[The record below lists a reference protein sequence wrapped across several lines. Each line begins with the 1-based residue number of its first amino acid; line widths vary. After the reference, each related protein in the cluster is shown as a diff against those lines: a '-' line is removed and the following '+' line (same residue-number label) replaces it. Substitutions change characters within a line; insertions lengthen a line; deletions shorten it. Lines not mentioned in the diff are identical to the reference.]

1 MIYTISKPP
10 NDDHT
15 YRLFLQWVK
24 KIPGEHQAFYMW
36 GSPPWQVLKFLDSVI
51 IDKPLVIIGIKDL
64 LDGWNEFNY
73 WNQSCQTIPKKIS
86 NTVKK
91 HPTTQFI
98 LFTSLEN
105 LHLELNESNLHIISW
120 GGDLVNQE
128 FSYRKLLPVL
138 DKNLN
143 SDRTFI
149 SLNRNRRDH
158 RIVTLS
164 YLLSQG
170 YNKFGYITYLSNK
183 LDLKNE
189 PSTFLDR
196 ICWEFDEP
204 RHDDLRSKMI
214 NGYDLLM
221 SLNVDDQDEFEIY
234 NHYGLSA
241 NDNATNFNLRLRSKY
256 QNSFVEIVSESSF
269 CAPGFNI
276 TEKTANSFFACNFPI
291 LLGGSGLVQHLRDI
305 GLDLFDDLID
315 HSYDTI
321 TNPFDRIVA
330 ALDNNQRLLTDT
342 VYVKQIWTQCRSRF
356 ESNYEKI
363 RTVYDWYDARA
374 ERMLNK
380 VIQTIGQ
387 FPNNH
392 IN

>member
-1 MIYTISKPP
+1 MIYTVSRPP
-10 NDDHT
+10 TDDHT
-15 YRLFLQWVK
+15 YEMFQQWVK
-24 KIPGEHQAFYMW
+24 KISGEHQAFYMW
-36 GSPPWQVLKFLDSVI
+36 SNPPQKVLKFLDNI
-51 IDKPLVIIGIKDL
+51 KIDKPLVIIGIKDL

-73 WNQSCQTIPKKIS
+73 WQQSQQLIPEKIS

-91 HPTTQFI
+91 YPNTQFI

-105 LHLELNESNLHIISW
+105 LHLELRESNLHIIPW

-128 FSYRKLLPVL
+128 SSYRNLLPVL
-138 DKNLN
+138 DKNFN

-158 RIVTLS
+158 RIVALS

-170 YNKFGYITYLSNK
+170 YNKFGHITYLSNK
-183 LDLKNE
+183 IALNHE

-196 ICWEFDEP
+196 ISWEFDELK
-204 RHDDLRSKMI
+204 HDVIRSKMI
-214 NGYDLLM
+214 DGYDLLM
-221 SLNVDDQDEFEIY
+221 SLNVDNQDEFEIY
-234 NHYGLSA
+234 NHYGLRS
-241 NDNATNFNLRLRSKY
+241 NDNVTNFNLRLRSEY
-256 QNSFVEIVSESSF
+256 QKSFVEIVSESSF
-269 CAPGFNI
+269 CAPSFNV

-291 LLGGSGLVQHLRDI
+291 FLGGSGLVQHLRDI

-330 ALDNNQRLLTDT
+330 ALDNNQRLLTDAP
-342 VYVKQIWTQCRSRF
+342 YVKQIWAQCRPRF

-363 RTVYDWYDARA
+363 RTVYDWYDART
-374 ERMLNK
+374 ERTIDE
-380 VIQTIGQ
+380 VIQKIC
-387 FPNNH
+387 
-392 IN
+392 

>member
-15 YRLFLQWVK
+15 YKLFLQWVK
-24 KIPGEHQAFYMW
+24 KIPNEHQAFYMW
-36 GSPPWQVLKFLDSVI
+36 SNPPQTVLKFFDNTK
-51 IDKPLVIIGIKDL
+51 IDKPLVMIGIKDL

-73 WNQSCQTIPKKIS
+73 WNQSCQTISKKIS

-105 LHLELNESNLHIISW
+105 LHLELSESNLHIIPW

-128 FSYRKLLPVL
+128 SSYRKLLPVL
-138 DKNLN
+138 DKNLS

-149 SLNRNRRDH
+149 SLNRHQRDH
-158 RIVTLS
+158 RVVALS

-170 YNKFGYITYLSNK
+170 YDKFGHITYLSNK
-183 LDLKNE
+183 PTLKKA
-189 PSTFLDR
+189 PLLFLDR
-196 ICWEFDEP
+196 IGWEFDQP
-204 RHDDLRSKMI
+204 RHDVVRSKMI

-221 SLNVDDQDEFEIY
+221 NLNVDDQDEFEIY

-241 NDNATNFNLRLRSKY
+241 NDNATNFNLQLRSKY
-256 QNSFVEIVSESSF
+256 QNSFVEIISESSF
-269 CAPGFNI
+269 CAPGFNV

-291 LLGGSGLVQHLRDI
+291 FLGGCGLVQHLRDI

-315 HSYDTI
+315 HSYDKI
-321 TNPFDRIVA
+321 SNPFDRIVA

>member
-1 MIYTISKPP
+1 MIYTVSRPP
-10 NDDHT
+10 TDDHT
-15 YRLFLQWVK
+15 YEMFQQWVK

-36 GSPPWQVLKFLDSVI
+36 SNPPQKVLKFLDNI
-51 IDKPLVIIGIKDL
+51 KIDKPLVIIGIKDL

-73 WNQSCQTIPKKIS
+73 WQQSQQLIPEKIS

-91 HPTTQFI
+91 YPNTQFI

-105 LHLELNESNLHIISW
+105 LHLELSESNLHIIPW

-128 FSYRKLLPVL
+128 SSYRNLLPVL
-138 DKNLN
+138 DKNFN
-143 SDRTFI
+143 SGRTFI

-170 YNKFGYITYLSNK
+170 YDKFGHITYLSNK
-183 LDLKNE
+183 IALTHE

-196 ICWEFDEP
+196 ISWEFDELK
-204 RHDDLRSKMI
+204 HDVIRSKMI
-214 NGYDLLM
+214 GGYDLLM
-221 SLNVDDQDEFEIY
+221 SLNVDNQDEFEIY
-234 NHYGLSA
+234 NHYGLRS
-241 NDNATNFNLRLRSKY
+241 NDNATNFNLRLRSEY
-256 QNSFVEIVSESSF
+256 QKSFVEIVSESSF
-269 CAPGFNI
+269 CAPSFNV

-291 LLGGSGLVQHLRDI
+291 FLGGSGLVQHLRDI

-330 ALDNNQRLLTDT
+330 ALDNNQRLLTDAP
-342 VYVKQIWTQCRSRF
+342 YVKQIWTQCLPRF

-363 RTVYDWYDARA
+363 RTVYDWYDART
-374 ERMLNK
+374 ERTINE
-380 VIQTIGQ
+380 VIQKIC
-387 FPNNH
+387 
-392 IN
+392 